1 VDQEPT
7 HAVQH
12 FSQVIESP
20 PGRAAAVPPH
30 RALIRIKKSRNIFWP
45 RAIVFRAV
53 DHSLFLGVSNEE
65 EFAMAENVT
74 RIPVQIQERT
84 ANVPSTTQVW
94 APFFS
99 LRREMDRLFD
109 DFGRGF
115 WQLPTRRSIFDV
127 EPIWVADVTWEV
139 TPAVDV
145 AESEK
150 AYEFKAELPGMDE
163 KNIEVKVANGNLIIK
178 GEKQEEKEEK
188 KKDYYMRERN
198 FGSFERRF
206 EMPEG
211 VDADKIEASFKN
223 GVLTLTL
230 PKKLEVQKPAKKIE
244 VKAA

>member
-1 VDQEPT
+1 
-7 HAVQH
+7 
-12 FSQVIESP
+12 
-20 PGRAAAVPPH
+20 
-30 RALIRIKKSRNIFWP
+30 
-45 RAIVFRAV
+45 
-53 DHSLFLGVSNEE
+53 
-65 EFAMAENVT
+65 MAETVT
-74 RIPVQIQERT
+74 KIPVKIQEKA
-84 ANVPSTTQVW
+84 ANLASTTQAW
-94 APFFS
+94 PPFLS

-115 WQLPTRRSIFDV
+115 WRLPTRGSIFDV
-127 EPIWVADVTWEV
+127 EPFLGGEV
-139 TPAVDV
+139 KWATNPAVDI

-150 AYEFKAELPGMDE
+150 AYELTAELPGMDE

-211 VDADKIEASFKN
+211 VDSDKIEASFKK
-223 GVLTLTL
+223 GVLTLLL
-230 PKKLEVQKPAKKIE
+230 PKKLEAQKSTKKIE